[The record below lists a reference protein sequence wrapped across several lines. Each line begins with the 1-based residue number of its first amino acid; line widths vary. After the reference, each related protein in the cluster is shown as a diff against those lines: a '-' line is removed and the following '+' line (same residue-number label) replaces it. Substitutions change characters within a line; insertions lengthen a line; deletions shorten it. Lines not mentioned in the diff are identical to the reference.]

1 MLNLLPLPVLDGG
14 HIAMSIYEWIFKSPI
29 NIKIMEMLQFGC
41 ALLLISFMVYVTWF
55 DVGDLSKKSGQR
67 EPVVFAE

>member
-1 MLNLLPLPVLDGG
+1 
-14 HIAMSIYEWIFKSPI
+14 MSIYEWIFKSPI

-55 DVGDLSKKSGQR
+55 DVGDLSKK
-67 EPVVFAE
+67 VVKESRLFLLNDSSTVLHLSWV